1 MEKKILNQ
9 KYHVAWIAKAKK
21 IHTDKYMFVIGIFTL
36 NFFQQ
41 VFISQETKNY

>member
-1 MEKKILNQ
+1 
-9 KYHVAWIAKAKK
+9 
-21 IHTDKYMFVIGIFTL
+21 MFVIGIFTL